1 MTRRSILVCAIAGS
15 LVFPLL
21 AAGCGT
27 SRLQRYKDE
36 LARSE
41 RGRSVYIMRG
51 LALSILPRKDVFNVK
66 EPVVIDYRITNVS
79 STSDMPG
86 DISLYSEFQR
96 EGFLL
101 TFELYRRL
109 GAEREP
115 VHASPKLELK
125 PSEDLPR
132 FSHYVKLQPGFF
144 HGRPIQIETGR
155 LKPGIYEMT
164 ARYDSEQKECLLSY
178 RMTVDKI
185 NLLGADDAFVT
196 LWQGSLKS
204 NTIVFEVQK

>member
-1 MTRRSILVCAIAGS
+1 MTRRSILVSAIAGS

-21 AAGCGT
+21 VAGCGT
-27 SRLQRYKDE
+27 SQLQRHKDE

-41 RGRSVYIMRG
+41 RGRSLYIKC
-51 LALSILPRKDVFNVK
+51 LALSLLPRKDVFNVN

-101 TFELYRRL
+101 TFELYRL
-109 GAEREP
+109 AGQREP

-196 LWQGSLKS
+196 LWTGSLKS
-204 NTIVFEVQK
+204 NTIVFEVVK